1 MTLTIH
7 ALPNGEPHPAAA
19 PVRRV
24 VADEP
29 RAYPCR
35 RCLRDAEVGEEL
47 LLLPYDPFPVA
58 SPYAGEGPIFVHA
71 DGCPPFEDD
80 GRVPH
85 LVERRVSM
93 SVRAYDASGMLVDA
107 DVMTGEEVGERAAA
121 MLEVGAEFVHVHNAR
136 PGCYMCTIRATA

>member
-7 ALPNGEPHPAAA
+7 ALPNGEPHAEAA

-29 RAYPCR
+29 DAYPCR

-47 LLLPYDPFPVA
+47 LLLPYDPFPLA
-58 SPYAGEGPIFVHA
+58 SPYAGAGPIFVHA
-71 DGCPPFEDD
+71 DGCPPFQDD

-85 LVERRVSM
+85 LVERRASM
-93 SVRAYDASGMLVDA
+93 SVRAYDAEGMLVDA
-107 DVMTGEEVGERAAA
+107 DVVTGEEVGERAAA
-121 MLEVGAEFVHVHNAR
+121 MLAAGGEFVHVHNAR
-136 PGCYMCTIRATA
+136 PGCYMCTIRAVG